1 MAGTGLVLG
10 AGGIVGNAFHAGVLA
25 ALQREV
31 GWDPR
36 DAEVI
41 VGTSAGSVSGSGLRL
56 GVSPADMAAF
66 ATDRPM
72 SPAGAAFFTALD
84 HADQDLPAPSATD
97 LLRGWRLPSASLLAR
112 SALRP
117 WALRPTAAAST
128 LLPAGRYDLQER
140 TAILDELSPAW
151 PNGLWICAARRD
163 HGRRVVFGRPGS
175 PHTRL
180 SAAVAAS
187 CAIPAYFSPVTIGGH
202 QYVDGGVHSTTNAD
216 VLGRAGLDL
225 VIVVAPMSA
234 AHGRSTHADA
244 PVRWAMHRRLDREVR
259 RLRDAG
265 TEVIRIEPGARTL
278 AVMGLNAM
286 AEDRSAAVVEAAYDD
301 AAAHAAQPG
310 TRFRLSALRRDHT
323 SHPAA

>member
-1 MAGTGLVLG
+1 MGGIGLVLG

-36 DAEVI
+36 TADVV
-41 VGTSAGSVSGSGLRL
+41 VGTSAGSVSGTGLRL

-72 SPAGAAFFTALD
+72 SPSGEAFFDALD
-84 HADQDLPAPSATD
+84 RADQDLPAPSAID
-97 LLRGWRLPSASLLAR
+97 LLRGWRLPSPALLAR
-112 SALRP
+112 SARRP
-117 WALRPTAAAST
+117 WSLRPTAAAST

-140 TAILDELSPAW
+140 TKVLDDLSDRW
-151 PNGLWICAARRD
+151 PDGLWICAARRD
-163 HGRRVVFGRPGS
+163 HGRRVVFGRPRAPEAS
-175 PHTRL
+175 L

-187 CAIPAYFSPVTIGGH
+187 CAIPAYFAPVTIGRR
-202 QYVDGGVHSTTNAD
+202 QYVDGGVHSATNAD
-216 VLGRAGLDL
+216 VLVRSGLDL
-225 VIVVAPMSA
+225 VLVVAPMSA
-234 AHGRSTHADA
+234 AHGRSNRADA

-265 TEVIRIEPGARTL
+265 TEVIRIEPSAATL

-286 AEDRSAAVVEAAYDD
+286 AEDRSAAVVDAAYDD
-301 AAAHAAQPG
+301 AAAHATSPAS
-310 TRFRLSALRRDHT
+310 RFRLAALR
-323 SHPAA
+323 SHPIAA

>member
-36 DAEVI
+36 HADLV
-41 VGTSAGSVSGSGLRL
+41 VGTSAGSVSGIGLRL

-72 SPAGAAFFTALD
+72 SPGGAAFFAALD

-97 LLRGWRLPSASLLAR
+97 LLRGWRLPSVALLAR
-112 SALRP
+112 SARRP

-128 LLPAGRYDLQER
+128 MLPAGRYDLQER
-140 TAILDELSPAW
+140 TAILDELSPEW
-151 PNGLWICAARRD
+151 PAGYWVCAARRD
-163 HGRRVVFGRPGS
+163 SGRRVVLGRPGS
-175 PHTRL
+175 SPARL

-187 CAIPAYFSPVTIGGH
+187 CAIPAYFSPVSIDGVEH
-202 QYVDGGVHSTTNAD
+202 VDGGVHSTTNAD
-216 VLGRAGLDL
+216 VLSYAGLDL

-234 AHGRSTHADA
+234 AHGRSNRADA

-265 TEVIRIEPGARTL
+265 TEVIRIEPSAHTL
-278 AVMGLNAM
+278 SVMGLNAM
-286 AEDRSAAVVEAAYDD
+286 AEDRSAAVVDAAYDD
-301 AAAHAAQPG
+301 LAGLLARPS
-310 TRFRLSALRRDHT
+310 TRFRLSGLGVHR
-323 SHPAA
+323 PAA